1 MGYLSDEQIVGL
13 YFDRNE
19 LAISE
24 TDSKYGP
31 YCTRVAF
38 NVLRDSFAS
47 EECVSDT
54 WLAAWNSMPPQRPNI
69 LRAFLAKITR
79 NLALNRYEAE
89 HAQKRGGGETESCL
103 DELAELVSGGG
114 DPLDDVTAAE
124 LSAAISRFLKTLP
137 EREANILIRR
147 YFFTEPVKEIA
158 ERCGMTANAVSVT
171 LSRGRNKLKGY
182 LEKEG
187 YQL

>member
-1 MGYLSDEQIVGL
+1 MGFLSDEQIIGL

-24 TDSKYGP
+24 TDSKYGQ
-31 YCTRVAF
+31 YCSRVAF
-38 NVLRDSFAS
+38 NVLRDRLET

-54 WLAAWNSMPPQRPNI
+54 WLSAWNSMPPQRPNI

-79 NLALNRYEAE
+79 NLALNRWEAA
-89 HAQKRGGGETESCL
+89 HAQKRGSGETDCCL
-103 DELAELVSGGG
+103 DELAEMVSGGG
-114 DPLDDVTAAE
+114 DPVDEVTAAE

-137 EREANILIRR
+137 ERDACIMVRR
-147 YFFTEPVKEIA
+147 YFYTESVKDIA
-158 ERCGMTANAVSVT
+158 EKYGMSANSVSVT
-171 LSRGRNKLKGY
+171 LNRGRAKMKDY

-187 YQL
+187 YSL